1 MCNEREDERAVP
13 IYNFMLHQ
21 VVGAQALCSVREQ
34 EGKPGFPLPTEAWLD
49 AAGGVSLH
57 EADYTQACSRQGLI
71 AYPCMLFNFYVFP
84 CDKNDNVHVQEGQ
97 PGFPLPAEAW
107 LDELL
112 ASIFR
117 MLINLEST
125 DAKGKDHITFLM
137 NDSSL
142 YRQARLL
149 CVVVWW
155 NHKPIKEASSSLGD
169 WRAPGASH
177 VG

>member
-1 MCNEREDERAVP
+1 
-13 IYNFMLHQ
+13 MLHQ

-34 EGKPGFPLPTEAWLD
+34 EKASQI
-49 AAGGVSLH
+49 ASLCQQKH
-57 EADYTQACSRQGLI
+57 GLMELVASVFMKLITLKRCSRQGSI
-71 AYPCMLFNFYVFP
+71 ACPCTLFNFSVFP